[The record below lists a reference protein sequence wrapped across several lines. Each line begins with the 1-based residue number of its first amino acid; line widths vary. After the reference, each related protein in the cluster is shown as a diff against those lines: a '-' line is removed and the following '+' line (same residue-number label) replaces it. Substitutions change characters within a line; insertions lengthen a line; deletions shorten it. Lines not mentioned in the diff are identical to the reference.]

1 MILASS
7 SSVVAS
13 LLALVSMLW
22 QHIASVAA
30 ATIAQDMAYGT
41 LQSHIGL
48 SAMAVGWAGVALL
61 ILVSI
66 ELLALKSSLPSLIN
80 LRKE

>member
-1 MILASS
+1 MILTYTVSTI
-7 SSVVAS
+7 AS

-48 SAMAVGWAGVALL
+48 NAMALGWAGVALL
-61 ILVSI
+61 TLVSF
-66 ELLALKSSLPSLIN
+66 ELLAMKLFRSILDRLIG
-80 LRKE
+80 E